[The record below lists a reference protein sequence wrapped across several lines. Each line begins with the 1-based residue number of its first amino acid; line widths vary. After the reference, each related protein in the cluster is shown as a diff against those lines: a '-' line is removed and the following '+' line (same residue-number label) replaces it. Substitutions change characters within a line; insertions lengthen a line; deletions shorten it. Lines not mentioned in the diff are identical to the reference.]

1 MRIQPLELSMMI
13 ILAKKIAE
21 KFTKSSYLYIAKLK
35 LYKAHTPCV
44 PCICI
49 IMQLKHNLLL
59 TTFTY
64 TCSYVHG
71 LRTLHAVM
79 ANGCGCDGQQNYTIF
94 YACKSCR
101 LILSALMPIFA
112 KFDKLVVIKT

>member
-1 MRIQPLELSMMI
+1 MRIQPLRPSMMI

-79 ANGCGCDGQQNYTIF
+79 ANGCGCDGQQNYTF
-94 YACKSCR
+94 
-101 LILSALMPIFA
+101 LM
-112 KFDKLVVIKT
+112 LVSRATRF